1 MLFRSAVATFMV
13 FPVIA
18 TLIQGGAYGISLIW
32 PYTVLS
38 LLLIYFKVQHKR
50 VEMERMQKFEEK
62 ERVARLENE
71 LVQSNIAIMLSQIQ
85 PHFLYN
91 ALQGIGYLC
100 RVNPTQAEQAVMDF
114 AIFLRGNMDA
124 LSHKGTIP
132 FEQELIHTQHYL
144 DLEKM
149 RFEERLNIKY
159 DIGVSSFEL
168 PPLTLQPIVEIGRA
182 HV

>member
-1 MLFRSAVATFMV
+1 MYTEHWIYETKLRVNKRVLCYAMPLMIEALLILTNPITGWIFYIDECNVYARGNLYFVNLIFFCFYILYSLFIVVKHGLRTEDKGRKEQSKAVATFMV

-91 ALQGIGYLC
+91 ALQGIG
-100 RVNPTQAEQAVMDF
+100 
-114 AIFLRGNMDA
+114 
-124 LSHKGTIP
+124 
-132 FEQELIHTQHYL
+132 
-144 DLEKM
+144 
-149 RFEERLNIKY
+149 
-159 DIGVSSFEL
+159 
-168 PPLTLQPIVEIGRA
+168 
-182 HV
+182 